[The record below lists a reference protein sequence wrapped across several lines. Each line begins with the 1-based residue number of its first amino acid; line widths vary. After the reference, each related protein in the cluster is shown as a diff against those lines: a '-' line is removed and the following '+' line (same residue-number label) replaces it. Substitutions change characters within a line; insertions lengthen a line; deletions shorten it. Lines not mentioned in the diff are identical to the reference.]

1 MNLLIQ
7 LNKAHDQAIIMVT
20 HDDVIG
26 RQAHRIVRMRD
37 GQIESDEEL

>member
-1 MNLLIQ
+1 
-7 LNKAHDQAIIMVT
+7 MVT